1 VKLIPATALERL
13 DAAEGLLV
21 RDVGAGERWNV
32 SDLAVTAAGVAGGA
46 EPVTGRSPDS
56 DERLLLLS
64 ELRAEVRALREQLAA
79 ERAARQELQGRLENK
94 APASDALVTA
104 ISRANE
110 VTALVKASEFKQNRI
125 LEELIAQRRW
135 GRAKRIGYAIY
146 LVVMTAVGI
155 AAVILILKMA
165 SSFQALLE
173 R

>member
-1 VKLIPATALERL
+1 
-13 DAAEGLLV
+13 
-21 RDVGAGERWNV
+21 
-32 SDLAVTAAGVAGGA
+32 
-46 EPVTGRSPDS
+46 
-56 DERLLLLS
+56 LLLS

-94 APASDALVTA
+94 APTSDALVTA